1 MTDELVKIMLAALKN
16 IKNEHG
22 DELLKIASH
31 YGPAAADK
39 ILEMLYGDSEVGSK
53 IYYDALE
60 EMSAGDLLDSAISD
74 FQQARKDKEEFK
86 RFLVG
91 LGTGL
96 GIVIKTLLK
105 SVSPI

>member
-1 MTDELVKIMLAALKN
+1 MNSELVKIILEALKN
-16 IKNEHG
+16 VKNEHG
-22 DELLKIASH
+22 DELLKIAEH

-39 ILEMLYGDSEVGSK
+39 IMEMLYGDSEVGSK

-60 EMSAGDLLDSAISD
+60 RMTAGDLLDSAIDD
-74 FQQARKDKEEFK
+74 FKQARKDKEEFK
-86 RFLVG
+86 RFLIG

-105 SVSPI
+105 SISPI